1 MVGLM
6 ALMVMC
12 HIFWARVAPSMS
24 AASYISASTP
34 AIAEMKIMEFQ
45 PSSFQI
51 SETRARPQNRSL
63 LEKNPIGWLIRP
75 APMSISFTA
84 PPSVERKS
92 NSSMAHTV
100 QEMKWGR

>member
-1 MVGLM
+1 
-6 ALMVMC
+6 MVMC

-34 AIAEMKIMEFQ
+34 AMAEMKMMEFQ
-45 PSSFQI
+45 PSSFQM
-51 SETRARPQNRSL
+51 SVTRAMPQKYLPSWKKPMGL
-63 LEKNPIGWLIRP
+63 SMRP

-84 PPSVERKS
+84 PPSVDRKS
-92 NSSMAHTV
+92 NIRRAHTV